1 MHNDAII
8 PGCTGDWISLIELS
22 WYLALS
28 DRGAKPES
36 VEELSLGSRGCCWG
50 SASAMGRARGGSA
63 RHPTSPTVPH
73 RTASLCRALVQL
85 DRSELAGFSGW
96 IRASGGMAAGGFPS
110 GRHSIMTERTSSERT
125 PLFGYVRSKPLIP
138 REWPADTRTLLPQ
151 FPLGWG
157 CAGAL

>member
-1 MHNDAII
+1 M
-8 PGCTGDWISLIELS
+8 
-22 WYLALS
+22 
-28 DRGAKPES
+28 
-36 VEELSLGSRGCCWG
+36 EELSLGSRGCCWG

-73 RTASLCRALVQL
+73 RTASLCRDVTHL

-110 GRHSIMTERTSSERT
+110 GRHSIMTERT

-138 REWPADTRTLLPQ
+138 HEWPAHTRTSAAVPTRMGLCRRTLSADQ
-151 FPLGWG
+151 IE
-157 CAGAL
+157 AVEEDAMT